1 MKKMLLVV
9 RREYLDRVKK
19 KSFLIGTIL
28 GPALMGLLIF
38 APALFLKF
46 SPETQTSLRVIDM
59 TGEVFGQMKS
69 SMTDT
74 LGDGTAMFSIAEVEI
89 GPDGIEEAKRILNL
103 EVEEDA
109 IDGYLIIPADIAD
122 SLKAEFY
129 GKRIGDIRTLERIES
144 ALSNVVIGMKL
155 SSRGLD
161 YGEVRG
167 LVEPVD
173 LDAMQVTEGG
183 SERRGGFDFVFMST
197 FLFIMMLYMTILMW
211 GVAVQRSIIEEKNNR
226 VIEVLL
232 SSLKPEDLLFGKIF
246 GVGAVGLTQYAIW
259 GLFGTL
265 MTAYGLT
272 MGGPV
277 AEIAGSLSFATLGFF
292 VLYYLLGFLFYATL
306 FAGVGSVCNTD
317 QEAQQMQT
325 PIVLCLVFTILVPM
339 MVIQRPDSM
348 FATVLSLIPMFTPI
362 VMFMR
367 INVLMPP
374 LWQIALSVAILVL
387 SIWFAGKLSAK
398 VFRTGILMY
407 GKKVSYKEILN
418 KFRDMTVFF
427 FLAR

>member
-28 GPALMGLLIF
+28 GPVLMGLLIF
-38 APALFLKF
+38 APALIFKL
-46 SPETQTSLRVIDM
+46 SPDTQTTVTVVDL
-59 TGEVFGQMKS
+59 TGEVFEQMKIS
-69 SMTDT
+69 LADT
-74 LGDGTAMFSIAEVEI
+74 LDDGTLKFRVNRYETGEL
-89 GPDGIEEAKRILNL
+89 GLEEAKRALNF

-109 IDGYLIIPADIAD
+109 IDGYMVIPADIID
-122 SLKAEFY
+122 SGKAAFY
-129 GKRIGDIRTLERIES
+129 GKRIGDIKSLERLES
-144 ALSNVVIGMKL
+144 ALSNVVIGMRL
-155 SSRGLD
+155 SSKGLD
-161 YGEVRG
+161 YSEVRG
-167 LVEPVD
+167 FIKRVD
-173 LDAMQVTEGG
+173 LETMQVTDKGAEK
-183 SERRGGFDFVFMST
+183 RGGFDFVFMSS

-246 GVGAVGLTQYAIW
+246 GIGAVGLTQYAIW
-259 GLFGTL
+259 GLFGTI

-277 AEIAGSLSFATLGFF
+277 AELAGNLSFATLGFF
-292 VLYYLLGFLFYATL
+292 ILYYVLGFLFYATM
-306 FAGVGSVCNTD
+306 FAGIGSVCNTD

-325 PIVLCLVFTILVPM
+325 PVVLCLVFTILLPM
-339 MVIQRPDSM
+339 MVIQRPDSP
-348 FATVLSLIPMFTPI
+348 FATVISLIPLFTPI

-374 LWQIALSVAILVL
+374 VWQIALSIVLMIL
-387 SIWFAGKLSAK
+387 SIRVAGMLSARI
-398 VFRTGILMY
+398 FRTGILMY
-407 GKKVSYKEILN
+407 GKKPDVREIL
-418 KFRDMTVFF
+418 KWLKR
-427 FLAR
+427 A

>member
-9 RREYLDRVKK
+9 KREYLDRVKK

-28 GPALMGLLIF
+28 GPVLMGLMIF
-38 APALFLKF
+38 APAMIFKL
-46 SPETQTSLRVIDM
+46 SPETQATVTVIDM
-59 TGEVFGQMKS
+59 TGEVYEQMETS
-69 SMTDT
+69 LVDT
-74 LGDGTAMFSIAEVEI
+74 LDNGTLKFSLREYDTEGI
-89 GPDGIEEAKRILNL
+89 GLDETKKILNL

-109 IDGYLIIPADIAD
+109 IDGYVIIPADILE
-122 SLKAEFY
+122 SGKATFY
-129 GKRIGDIRTLERIES
+129 GKRVGDIKQLERLES
-144 ALSNVVIGMKL
+144 ALSNVIIGMRL
-155 SSRGLD
+155 SSEGLE
-161 YGEVRG
+161 YSKVKG
-167 LVEPVD
+167 LVKRVD
-173 LDAMQVTEGG
+173 LETMQVTDKGA
-183 SERRGGFDFVFMST
+183 ERRGGFDFVFMSS

-232 SSLKPEDLLFGKIF
+232 SSLRPEDLLFGKIF

-277 AEIAGSLSFATLGFF
+277 AELAGNFSIATLGFF
-292 VLYYLLGFLFYATL
+292 ILYYVLGFLFYATM
-306 FAGVGSVCNTD
+306 FAGIGSVCNTD

-325 PIVLCLVFTILVPM
+325 PVVLCLVFTILLPM
-339 MVIQRPDSM
+339 LVIQRPDSA
-348 FATVLSLIPMFTPI
+348 FATVISLIPFFTPI

-374 LWQIALSVAILVL
+374 VWQIALSLILMLLAIR
-387 SIWFAGKLSAK
+387 FAGKLAARI
-398 VFRTGILMY
+398 FRTGILMY
-407 GKKVSYKEILN
+407 GKKPDAREIL
-418 KFRDMTVFF
+418 KWLKRS
-427 FLAR
+427 